1 MAGTCTALIK
11 ATRRRKQQ
19 MTTTTTRRENDE
31 ERQRRAWLRILDRAL
46 IDRNARAADRIQVS
60 DFRSAT
66 LHAARIMRRLDA
78 LRGSGMAL
86 PPPQHLPAPL
96 RGFGPFGAYYAA
108 WCRAEK

>member
-1 MAGTCTALIK
+1 
-11 ATRRRKQQ
+11 
-19 MTTTTTRRENDE
+19 MTTTTTTRTTTLEDE
-31 ERQRRAWLRILDRAL
+31 ERLRRAWLRILDRAL

-66 LHAARIMRRLDA
+66 LHSARIMKRLDA

-96 RGFGPFGAYYAA
+96 RGFGPFRAYYAA
-108 WCRAEK
+108 WCRGDAAGK

>member
-1 MAGTCTALIK
+1 
-11 ATRRRKQQ
+11 
-19 MTTTTTRRENDE
+19 MTTTTTAEDE
-31 ERQRRAWLRILDRAL
+31 QRRRAWLRILDRAL

-66 LHAARIMRRLDA
+66 LHSARIMKRLDA